1 VQFLKASRLD
11 GPATVA
17 TGSFHH
23 VYRSFSARRHRVHRR
38 HSSRQPVY
46 QRSDA
51 HRSDRLISFKTLGL
65 KVQVMNNSFTLDRR
79 NGKIMGVCAGLS
91 NRSGLDVT
99 LIRVAVVLLTLCALG
114 PIGVVAYLLAG
125 WLAEG

>member
-1 VQFLKASRLD
+1 
-11 GPATVA
+11 
-17 TGSFHH
+17 
-23 VYRSFSARRHRVHRR
+23 
-38 HSSRQPVY
+38 
-46 QRSDA
+46 
-51 HRSDRLISFKTLGL
+51 
-65 KVQVMNNSFTLDRR
+65 MNNCFTLDRR

-114 PIGVVAYLLAG
+114 PVGVVAYLLAG